1 MRLAGFVAIVLVFI
15 AVGAGFQGERVT
27 GLIAEGLGRLGPL
40 VEPRVFG
47 VSLLEMAMMAAVLA
61 VVAWVL
67 WRGFRR

>member
-27 GLIAEGLGRLGPL
+27 GWIAGRLGALGPL
-40 VEPRVFG
+40 AAPRWFG
-47 VSLLEMAMMAAVLA
+47 LSLLEMAVIFLVFAVS
-61 VVAWVL
+61 AWVL